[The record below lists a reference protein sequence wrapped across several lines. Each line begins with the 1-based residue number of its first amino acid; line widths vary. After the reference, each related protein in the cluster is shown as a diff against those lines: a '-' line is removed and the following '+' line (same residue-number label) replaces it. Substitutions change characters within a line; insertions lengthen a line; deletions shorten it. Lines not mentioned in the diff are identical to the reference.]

1 MLERIERTVSEVRE
15 TLVSDKDI
23 RKLVF
28 HDSNNALSMIAPDPQ
43 EVQRYI
49 VTHPIFDMCET
60 EGYSQNTIVQVELD
74 TTNAEEGYL
83 DGILRVNIV
92 CNYEKW
98 NLVGGKIRPMQIA
111 NRVIDL
117 VDGQKFSCSNN
128 LIFDSIV
135 PLLINK
141 KITGYAL
148 LFSIQDGSSEIKNY

>member
-1 MLERIERTVSEVRE
+1 
-15 TLVSDKDI
+15 
-23 RKLVF
+23 
-28 HDSNNALSMIAPDPQ
+28 
-43 EVQRYI
+43 
-49 VTHPIFDMCET
+49 
-60 EGYSQNTIVQVELD
+60 
-74 TTNAEEGYL
+74 
-83 DGILRVNIV
+83 
-92 CNYEKW
+92 
-98 NLVGGKIRPMQIA
+98 MQIA